1 MALFV
6 FQAHRVLRPGILWP
20 GSGQPAP
27 PRSSA
32 RPAVRA
38 WLPWIRKTPRS
49 TPASRA
55 VRCRNAAPPVALCR
69 AGSLRRRCSCTAGWR
84 PSSTMPRRRL
94 PRLPYL
100 QRPGAIAAA
109 VARAACRL
117 TPVTRTRRIPAL
129 TGAGMFA
136 AYAASI
142 CPAAG
147 VLSPLAFRIVPGYG
161 PRRAL
166 DFRPNA
172 KPCLAERRSFKVQ
185 ENSHV
190 QKIIDC
196 RPGARRRPQLL
207 WAHAHRNRPAKDAVL
222 AKTPATVTLT
232 LTEGLEAA
240 FSSLTLQDAAG
251 KTVPTEN
258 RPWRPVT
265 TRRWSCRSARICR
278 QASTR

>member
-1 MALFV
+1 
-6 FQAHRVLRPGILWP
+6 
-20 GSGQPAP
+20 
-27 PRSSA
+27 
-32 RPAVRA
+32 
-38 WLPWIRKTPRS
+38 
-49 TPASRA
+49 
-55 VRCRNAAPPVALCR
+55 
-69 AGSLRRRCSCTAGWR
+69 
-84 PSSTMPRRRL
+84 
-94 PRLPYL
+94 
-100 QRPGAIAAA
+100 
-109 VARAACRL
+109 
-117 TPVTRTRRIPAL
+117 
-129 TGAGMFA
+129 MFT

-142 CPAAG
+142 LPGRRRA
-147 VLSPLAFRIVPGYG
+147 LSPLAFRIVPGYG

-207 WAHAHRNRPAKDAVL
+207 WAHAHVGTATPAKDAVL

-251 KTVPTEN
+251 KTVPTEKSALAPGDN
-258 RPWRPVT
+258 KTLVLPIGKDLPAGVYTVKWQALSKDGHKT
-265 TRRWSCRSARICR
+265 NGAWSFTIKP
-278 QASTR
+278 